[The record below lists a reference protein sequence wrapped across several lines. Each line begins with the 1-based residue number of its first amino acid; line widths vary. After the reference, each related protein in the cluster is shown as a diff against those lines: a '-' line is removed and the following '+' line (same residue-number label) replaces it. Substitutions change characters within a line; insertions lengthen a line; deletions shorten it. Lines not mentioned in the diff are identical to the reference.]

1 MKMTN
6 DITFLNP
13 EFLWFFIMLLIV
25 IGLDFSFKKLKN
37 SNFKVSS
44 LKFLNQPSFKSK
56 VYPFLIALR
65 YLAITFLI
73 IALARPQILDVSVQT
88 KKSRGIDIVMAVD
101 VSSSMLA
108 QDLKPNRLEAL
119 KSVAK
124 EFINERVND
133 RIGLVV
139 YAGESYTKTPVTS
152 DKSIIVNSLN
162 EIVFDGII
170 EDGTA
175 IGMGLA
181 TSVNRLKESKAKSKV
196 LILLTDGVNN
206 SGFIDPNT
214 SANLALS
221 FGIKTYT
228 IGLGSNGNALA
239 PIGLNTDGSFRYG
252 LTKVEIDEKLLKTI
266 AETTG
271 GLYFRATDNK
281 KLKPVNFIETFFFQ
295 FLNPK
300 GVIVAVIAVSTY
312 TESGINFLN
321 YSIWMLGIA
330 FIFAIISIIFWTLL
344 GRFMR
349 KFATNEKFI
358 KWFNYAMSSLLL
370 LCIAT
375 FYY

>member
-1 MKMTN
+1 
-6 DITFLNP
+6 
-13 EFLWFFIMLLIV
+13 
-25 IGLDFSFKKLKN
+25 
-37 SNFKVSS
+37 
-44 LKFLNQPSFKSK
+44 
-56 VYPFLIALR
+56 LIALR

-196 LILLTDGVNN
+196 IILLTDGVNN

-281 KLKPVNFIETFFFQ
+281 KLKDIYNEINKLEKTEIQEF
-295 FLNPK
+295 K
-300 GVIVAVIAVSTY
+300 Y
-312 TESGINFLN
+312 TNAEEV
-321 YSIWMLGIA
+321 YR
-330 FIFAIISIIFWTLL
+330 IFVLISISLILLEWILRTTIF
-344 GRFMR
+344 
-349 KFATNEKFI
+349 KSFI
-358 KWFNYAMSSLLL
+358 
-370 LCIAT
+370 
-375 FYY
+375 